1 MSELNPMSIS
11 KDTHNYYP
19 MYGAQIVS
27 TGTLYYILLHFAV
40 ATSVIIPVL
49 GAYTIFGGSLIYTV
63 IQENNQQ
70 NELILPKSSGLRPH
84 YEVDLVVGP
93 KET

>member
-19 MYGAQIVS
+19 MYRAQIVG
-27 TGTLYYILLHFAV
+27 TGTLCFILLHFSV
-40 ATSVIIPVL
+40 ATPIIIPVL
-49 GAYTIFGGSLIYTV
+49 VSYNIFGGLLIYRV
-63 IQENNQQ
+63 MQENNQQ

-84 YEVDLVVGP
+84 YDVDLVVGP
-93 KET
+93 NGT